1 MQTCMISRCMTER
14 FCFVVLQ
21 RLVFSMATFFVPF

>member
-1 MQTCMISRCMTER
+1 MISRCMTER

-21 RLVFSMATFFVPF
+21 WLMFSTANFSAPF